1 MNFTQNKGSLLK
13 LGIFIMAIIICVVGV
28 SIAFK
33 YVGEKKAINTET
45 KVQNALEN
53 IKVAERTRVDSLQ
66 ALADST
72 KSYTKTEERIHTQI
86 AAARKNIEDAN
97 FEEANLNINS
107 AIKIIQEAYPNL
119 ESSDLYKQYNNEV
132 TICNRNIE
140 EARKSYNKVLREYEN
155 LIRDPFWRGIIA
167 KTGYEKVE
175 FVKLS
180 ETLGDN
186 QDMPKINWD

>member
-1 MNFTQNKGSLLK
+1 MNVTKNKAGMIK
-13 LGIFIMAIIICVVGV
+13 LGVFIVAIIVAIVAIFAV
-28 SIAFK
+28 FK

-66 ALADST
+66 TLADSN
-72 KSYTKTEERIHTQI
+72 KFYTKTEERIQTQI
-86 AAARKNIEDAN
+86 AQARKNIEDAN
-97 FEEANLNINS
+97 FEEANVNINT
-107 AIKIIQEAYPNL
+107 ALDVIHEAYPNL
-119 ESSDLYKQYNNEV
+119 ESSKLFEQFNNEV

-140 EARKSYNKVLREYEN
+140 EARKAYNKVLREYEN

>member
-1 MNFTQNKGSLLK
+1 MSRYLMKIKYDGSNYHGWQVQDNAK
-13 LGIFIMAIIICVVGV
+13 TVQQ
-28 SIAFK
+28 
-33 YVGEKKAINTET
+33 E
-45 KVQNALEN
+45 VQNALEN

-66 ALADST
+66 TLADSN
-72 KSYTKTEERIHTQI
+72 KFYTKTEKEIQTQI

-97 FEEANLNINS
+97 FEEANVNINT
-107 AIKIIQEAYPNL
+107 ALDVIHEAYPNL
-119 ESSDLYKQYNNEV
+119 ESSKLFEQFNNEV
-132 TICNRNIE
+132 TICNRN
-140 EARKSYNKVLREYEN
+140 
-155 LIRDPFWRGIIA
+155 IRDPFWRGIIA